1 MIYAGNPEIIF
12 YLDSR
17 MTQVFKTKYF
27 QYMADSRFVFDA
39 LEMKG
44 ISDLYFKIISN
55 DHNSVFKLEAK
66 RNHVEKAE
74 MLI

>member
-12 YLDSR
+12 YLDSS
-17 MTQVFKTKYF
+17 MSQVFKTKYF
-27 QYMADSRFVFDA
+27 QYMADSRFVFEA

-44 ISDLYFKIISN
+44 ISNLYFKIISN
-55 DHNSVFKLEAK
+55 DHNSVFKLEVK
-66 RNHVEKAE
+66 RNNAEKAE